1 MYYLLIFTF
10 AVCCAS
16 SVYEVELV
24 EHLHQEH
31 KIRKRETGTT
41 PPTETVTDNHDYY
54 TSKVVSDPDGMYWT
68 ELEGDSRHHLSNA
81 QYKTFSII
89 SLSFNFTFYGHFM
102 DTFAITTQGFLHM
115 SSFHHRDLDYSH
127 SRYIAPLMAD
137 FDTIA
142 NDSHILYRD
151 YGDSCVIEWRNV
163 KLHNQSENGKYTFQT
178 TLFENGTILF
188 SYKSIP
194 ETNISDSAW
203 PVKVGIADSFHYD
216 IGQTK
221 FIVRYHQI
229 QINATDLKDSVAII
243 LDPLPTCNTASS
255 CDECTKLKSGFNC
268 AWCHSVSRCSD
279 GFDRHI
285 QEWVEANCS
294 RKAVISSDMCT
305 ISTTT
310 STTTTA
316 MPSTIVTTAMPT
328 STVTLTPPSTTVTP
342 TIPSTNVITTYPTL
356 TTAGNTEKP
365 QKEGQTAQKD
375 SGKTLQIVIP
385 IVVVCSVL
393 LILVGVWVVYA
404 RAHPNTASGQWL
416 IENRPGQIK
425 KKMSDRFSNIS
436 FSKDSETGDKVRF
449 A

>member
-1 MYYLLIFTF
+1 M
-10 AVCCAS
+10 
-16 SVYEVELV
+16 
-24 EHLHQEH
+24 
-31 KIRKRETGTT
+31 
-41 PPTETVTDNHDYY
+41 TDNHDYY

-102 DTFAITTQGFLHM
+102 DTFAITTQGFLYM
-115 SSFHHRDLDYSH
+115 SSFHHRDVDYSH
-127 SRYIAPLMAD
+127 SPYIAPLMAD

-142 NDSHILYRD
+142 NDSDILYRD

-203 PVKVGIADSFHYD
+203 PVKVGIADSFHFD
-216 IGQTK
+216 IGQMK

-255 CDECTKLKSGFNC
+255 CDECTNLKIGFNC

-279 GFDRHI
+279 GFDRHR

-294 RKAVISSDMCT
+294 RKAVNSSDKCT

-310 STTTTA
+310 SMTTT
-316 MPSTIVTTAMPT
+316 
-328 STVTLTPPSTTVTP
+328 
-342 TIPSTNVITTYPTL
+342 
-356 TTAGNTEKP
+356 GNTEKP
-365 QKEGQTAQKD
+365 QKEGQTPKEGSD
-375 SGKTLQIVIP
+375 KTLQIVIP
-385 IVVVCSVL
+385 IVVICSVL

-416 IENRPGQIK
+416 IENRPSQIK
-425 KKMSDRFSNIS
+425 KKISDRFSNIS
-436 FSKDSETGDKVRF
+436 FSKDSETGDRIRI

>member
-1 MYYLLIFTF
+1 MFLDR
-10 AVCCAS
+10 
-16 SVYEVELV
+16 YE
-24 EHLHQEH
+24 
-31 KIRKRETGTT
+31 K
-41 PPTETVTDNHDYY
+41 
-54 TSKVVSDPDGMYWT
+54 GMNQQYQ
-68 ELEGDSRHHLSNA
+68 LS
-81 QYKTFSII
+81 QSP
-89 SLSFNFTFYGHFM
+89 
-102 DTFAITTQGFLHM
+102 
-115 SSFHHRDLDYSH
+115 
-127 SRYIAPLMAD
+127 YIAPLMAD

-221 FIVRYHQI
+221 FIVKYHQI
-229 QINATDLKDSVAII
+229 QIKATDLKDSVAII

-279 GFDRHI
+279 GIDRHR
-285 QEWVEANCS
+285 QEWVEASCS
-294 RKAVISSDMCT
+294 RKAVNSSDMCV

-310 STTTTA
+310 SRTTTA
-316 MPSTIVTTAMPT
+316 IPSTIVTTAIPSTIVTTAIPSTIVTTAMPPN
-328 STVTLTPPSTTVTP
+328 TVTPTPPSTTMTP

-356 TTAGNTEKP
+356 TTTGNTEKP

-375 SGKTLQIVIP
+375 PSKTLQIVIP
-385 IVVVCSVL
+385 IVVICSVL

-404 RAHPNTASGQWL
+404 RTHPYTASGQWL

>member
-1 MYYLLIFTF
+1 MYYLLVFTF

-16 SVYEVELV
+16 SVYEVEFV

-81 QYKTFSII
+81 QYLRFSPI

-102 DTFAITTQGFLHM
+102 DTFSITTQGFLYM
-115 SSFHHRDLDYSH
+115 SSFHHRDVDYSQ
-127 SRYIAPLMAD
+127 SPYIAPLMAD

-163 KLHNQSENGKYTFQT
+163 HLNDQRDNGKYNFQT

-194 ETNISDSAW
+194 ETNISDSGW
-203 PVKVGIADSFHYD
+203 PVKVGIADSFLFHSD
-216 IGQTK
+216 QGTLR
-221 FIVRYHQI
+221 FSYHQI
-229 QINATDLKDSVAII
+229 QINATDLKDSLAII

-279 GFDRHI
+279 GIDRHA
-285 QEWVEANCS
+285 QEWLKAKCS
-294 RKAVISSDMCT
+294 RKAVNSSDMCT

-310 STTTTA
+310 SMTN
-316 MPSTIVTTAMPT
+316 
-328 STVTLTPPSTTVTP
+328 P
-342 TIPSTNVITTYPTL
+342 TIPSTKVTTKYPTL
-356 TTAGNTEKP
+356 TTTGNTEKP
-365 QKEGQTAQKD
+365 PKEGQTAKED
-375 SGKTLQIVIP
+375 SDKTLQIVIP
-385 IVVVCSVL
+385 IVVICSVL

-425 KKMSDRFSNIS
+425 KTMSDGFSNIS
-436 FSKDSETGDKVRF
+436 FSKDSETGDNVRF